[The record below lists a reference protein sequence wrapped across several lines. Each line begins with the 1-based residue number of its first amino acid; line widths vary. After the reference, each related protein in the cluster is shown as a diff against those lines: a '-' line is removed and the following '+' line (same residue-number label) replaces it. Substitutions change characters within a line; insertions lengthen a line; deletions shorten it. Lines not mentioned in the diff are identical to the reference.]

1 MRDSLARRWEA
12 LPGPL
17 QFGISLAVSIAVLWP
32 GHVYLLNQPVGRG
45 LLYAIF
51 WGLLLSLLV
60 VYVTRGEARKRAER
74 DAAAR
79 GEDPDG

>member
-17 QFGISLAVSIAVLWP
+17 QFGISLAVWIAVLWP

-51 WGLLLSLLV
+51 WGVLFSLGV
-60 VYVTRGEARKRAER
+60 VWATRNEAQKRAQREER
-74 DAAAR
+74 N
-79 GEDPDG
+79 GDGRP